1 MEKGDSMLISQNGTL
16 TYKLSALETIGA
28 FSFSPT
34 ASVENILDV
43 KIVDNPWTTEV
54 LRGIRAPG
62 TGFPYLIMLGTM
74 RHRKGK
80 DFCVIY
86 KRRPVIVLELKNE
99 KFKRW
104 VIPATAESVNS
115 LRNLGLVNQ
124 PA

>member
-16 TYKLSALETIGA
+16 TYQLSALEIVGA

-74 RHRKGK
+74 RHRRGK
-80 DFCVIY
+80 DFCVVY

>member
-1 MEKGDSMLISQNGTL
+1 MEKGDSMLLSQNGTL

-80 DFCVIY
+80 DFCVVY

>member
-16 TYKLSALETIGA
+16 TYQLSALETIGA

-80 DFCVIY
+80 DFCVVY

-115 LRNLGLVNQ
+115 LRNLGLINQ
-124 PA
+124 LA

>member
-16 TYKLSALETIGA
+16 TYQLSALETVGA

-80 DFCVIY
+80 DFCVVY

>member
-16 TYKLSALETIGA
+16 TYKLSALETVGA

-80 DFCVIY
+80 DFCVVY

>member
-74 RHRKGK
+74 RHRRGK
-80 DFCVIY
+80 DFCVVY

>member
-1 MEKGDSMLISQNGTL
+1 MEKGDSMLLSQNGTL

-43 KIVDNPWTTEV
+43 KLVDNPWTTEV

-62 TGFPYLIMLGTM
+62 TGFPYRIMLGTM
-74 RHRKGK
+74 RHREGK
-80 DFCVIY
+80 DFCVVY

-115 LRNLGLVNQ
+115 LRNLGLMNQ
-124 PA
+124 PS

>member
-16 TYKLSALETIGA
+16 TYQLSPLETIGA

-80 DFCVIY
+80 DFCVVY

>member
-1 MEKGDSMLISQNGTL
+1 MEKGDSMLIYQNGTL
-16 TYKLSALETIGA
+16 TYQLSALETIGA

>member
-1 MEKGDSMLISQNGTL
+1 MLISQNGSL
-16 TYKLSALETIGA
+16 TYQLSPLETLGA
-28 FSFSPT
+28 FGFSPT
-34 ASVENILDV
+34 ANLENILDIR
-43 KIVDNPWTTEV
+43 IVDNPWTTEV

-80 DFCVIY
+80 DFCVVY

-115 LRNLGLVNQ
+115 LRNLGLMNQ
-124 PA
+124 TA

>member
-16 TYKLSALETIGA
+16 TYQLSALETIGA
-28 FSFSPT
+28 LSFSPT

-80 DFCVIY
+80 DFCVVY

>member
-1 MEKGDSMLISQNGTL
+1 MEKGDSMLLSQNGTL

-43 KIVDNPWTTEV
+43 KLVDNPWTTEV

-62 TGFPYLIMLGTM
+62 TGFPYRIMLGTM
-74 RHRKGK
+74 RHREGK
-80 DFCVIY
+80 DFCVVY

>member
-80 DFCVIY
+80 DFCVVY

>member
-16 TYKLSALETIGA
+16 TYQLSALETIGA

-80 DFCVIY
+80 DFCVVY

>member
-16 TYKLSALETIGA
+16 TYQLSALETIGA

-43 KIVDNPWTTEV
+43 KIVDNPWTTEI

-74 RHRKGK
+74 RHRNGK
-80 DFCVIY
+80 DFCVVY

-115 LRNLGLVNQ
+115 LRNLGLINQ
-124 PA
+124 LA

>member
-16 TYKLSALETIGA
+16 TYKLSALETIGSL
-28 FSFSPT
+28 SFSPT

-80 DFCVIY
+80 DFCVVY

>member
-1 MEKGDSMLISQNGTL
+1 MEKGDSMLLSQNGTL

-80 DFCVIY
+80 DFYVIY

>member
-1 MEKGDSMLISQNGTL
+1 MEKADSMLISQNGTL